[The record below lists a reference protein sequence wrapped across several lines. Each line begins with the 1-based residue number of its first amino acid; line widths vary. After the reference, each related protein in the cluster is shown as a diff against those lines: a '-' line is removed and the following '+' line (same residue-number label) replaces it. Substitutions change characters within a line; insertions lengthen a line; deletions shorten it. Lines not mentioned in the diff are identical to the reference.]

1 MAYAQARVK
10 AAQPRHAEELAAVE
24 AEIRRADE
32 ALDRYFQAFESGT
45 MPDATC
51 APRVEA
57 LAEKLRGLKV
67 RKGELQAAVDD
78 EEQVQ
83 APAPAEL
90 AQLRALIGNVMKL
103 GPAAQRK
110 ALLQEL
116 VVEVRVQSREAILPV
131 FRLPSTGV
139 RPLSQVV
146 RPGGLEPP
154 LAV

>member
-1 MAYAQARVK
+1 
-10 AAQPRHAEELAAVE
+10 
-24 AEIRRADE
+24 
-32 ALDRYFQAFESGT
+32 
-45 MPDATC
+45 
-51 APRVEA
+51 

-110 ALLQEL
+110 ARLQEL
-116 VVEVRVQSREAILPV
+116 VVEVRVQSRDAILPV
-131 FRLPSTGV
+131 FRLPSAGV
-139 RPLSQVV
+139 RPLPKERGCRLPERVKGPTSQTGT
-146 RPGGLEPP
+146 PKQYLELP
-154 LAV
+154 